1 MGPSGYSRNL
11 LRGRTL
17 AQLWP
22 QVVPLGSL
30 GWLAQHLGQESL
42 APSQGSV
49 EVAKRMDSGRPLAI
63 VESCEP
69 TSCVC
74 LLVCVCWGNNHVVT
88 VHEHAGVGVY
98 GSLAVDGSVWVGVLV
113 NLL

>member
-1 MGPSGYSRNL
+1 MLVCVCVY
-11 LRGRTL
+11 
-17 AQLWP
+17 
-22 QVVPLGSL
+22 
-30 GWLAQHLGQESL
+30 
-42 APSQGSV
+42 
-49 EVAKRMDSGRPLAI
+49 
-63 VESCEP
+63 EP